1 MFDKR
6 RFMAQLAL
14 VGMTLRELAQKLNID
29 ESTLYRKISDDG
41 RFSRKEM
48 NEIIQILDIAD
59 PTPIFFA

>member
-6 RFMAQLAL
+6 RFMAQMAL
-14 VGMTLRELAQKLNID
+14 VGMSLKELAQKLNID

>member
-1 MFDKR
+1 MFDRR